1 MCTVFLI
8 HVDTLLLTAD
18 TLMERDWGG
27 DEILEGLRSTR
38 LSAFTASLQKSK
50 VSPRHTRRAL
60 PSAPSSQRWHGPRE
74 G

>member
-8 HVDTLLLTAD
+8 HVDPLLLTAD
-18 TLMERDWGG
+18 TLRERYWGG
-27 DEILEGLRSTR
+27 DEILGGLRSTR
-38 LSAFTASLQKSK
+38 LSAFTASSQTSN

-60 PSAPSSQRWHGPRE
+60 PSAPSSQRWHCPRE